1 MLSSVGWSEIIFI
14 LVLALILVGPE
25 RLPGLIEDIRAGLI
39 AARRAIDNVKAEM
52 RDEVGDLREF
62 AKPLG
67 DIAAFSRMG
76 PKAAI
81 TRTLLDGDS
90 SLFDS
95 LEETSNLARHGL
107 TRPVKKPKSP
117 LSQPVQPT
125 RTPPGVE
132 QPPTSP
138 ETNSPASRPKADGSN
153 PGKPTWEDIT

>member
-52 RDEVGDLREF
+52 RDEVGDLGEF

-95 LEETSNLARHGL
+95 LEETS
-107 TRPVKKPKSP
+107 KSP
-117 LSQPVQPT
+117 SLRCPNLFNPPERLLGSSSLPQTPKQTLPCHVLRQTVAT
-125 RTPPGVE
+125 RVSPPGKTLLSALVAE
-132 QPPTSP
+132 
-138 ETNSPASRPKADGSN
+138 
-153 PGKPTWEDIT
+153 